1 LLGSGFIGE
10 ESLRLGQPNG
20 LLALNHPLAPH
31 RSLLACALAVAALA
45 AGGCGFS
52 TEDSGAGGG
61 EPEAVGITLYSG
73 RIPAAIGPAVDAY
86 EARARRDVQ
95 VRFADT
101 ADLAA
106 TLVEEGDAS
115 PADAFFAQEPGAIA
129 AVADAGLLAE
139 LPPDVLASVAPRF
152 RDPAG
157 HWVGVTGRA
166 RIVAY
171 DRADVKPA
179 ELPPSPFGL
188 TAPRWRN
195 RVGWSPASSSMQ
207 EYVTALRARY
217 GDDRTREW
225 LEAMVANGAEAFP
238 DNVSIRDAIAGGEI
252 DVGLINH
259 YYVAQA
265 IAAEGPGYPV
275 GVYFPPGGLGS
286 LMLLTSVGVLESSD
300 RKDEAFDFVRS
311 LLADRSQEFLT
322 SSSKEYP
329 LARGARPDPSLSV
342 PIAEIPVSGNDLVD
356 LTELQAT
363 VELMQE
369 SGAL

>member
-1 LLGSGFIGE
+1 VIRPTFKSP
-10 ESLRLGQPNG
+10 RL
-20 LLALNHPLAPH
+20 
-31 RSLLACALAVAALA
+31 VAALLVLA
-45 AGGCGFS
+45 ALAPALALSGCGFS
-52 TEDSGAGGG
+52 TEDSGGGSN
-61 EPEAVGITLYSG
+61 EPEAEGITLYSG
-73 RIPAAIGPAVDAY
+73 RIPAAIGPAVDSY
-86 EARARRDVQ
+86 EAKEELDVQ
-95 VRFADT
+95 VRFAET

-115 PADAFFAQEPGAIA
+115 PADVFFAQEPGAIA
-129 AVADAGLLAE
+129 AVAEAGLLAE
-139 LPPDVLASVAPRF
+139 LPEDIVDSVPPRF

-157 HWVGVTGRA
+157 RWVGVTGRA
-166 RIVAY
+166 RVIAY
-171 DRADVKPA
+171 NRGAVEEA

-188 TAPRWRN
+188 AALQWKD

-207 EYVTALRARY
+207 EYVTALRAEY
-217 GDDRTREW
+217 GDERTKRW
-225 LEAMVANGAEAFP
+225 LEEMVDNGAVAYP
-238 DNVSIRDAIAGGEI
+238 DNVAIRDAIAGGEI

-265 IAAEGPGYPV
+265 IGDEGPDYPV
-275 GVYFPPGGLGS
+275 AVHFPPGGLGS

-300 RKDEAFDFVRS
+300 RKPEAFDFVRS
-311 LLADRSQEFLT
+311 LLADESQAFFT

-342 PIAEIPVSGNDLVD
+342 PISEIPVSDNDLVD

-363 VELMQE
+363 IDLMKE

>member
-1 LLGSGFIGE
+1 MI
-10 ESLRLGQPNG
+10 
-20 LLALNHPLAPH
+20 
-31 RSLLACALAVAALA
+31 AALA
-45 AGGCGFS
+45 ASGCGFS
-52 TEDSGAGGG
+52 TEDSGGGG
-61 EPEAVGITLYSG
+61 NEPETTGITLYSG
-73 RIPAAIGPAVDAY
+73 RIPAAIGPAVDRY
-86 EARARRDVQ
+86 EAEAERDVQ

-115 PADAFFAQEPGAIA
+115 PADVFFAQEPGAIA
-129 AVADAGLLAE
+129 ALSDAGLLAK
-139 LPPDVLASVAPRF
+139 LPADVLDRVAPRF

-157 HWVGVTGRA
+157 RWVGITGRA
-166 RIVAY
+166 RIIAY
-171 DRADVKPA
+171 DRDAVPVS
-179 ELPPSPFGL
+179 ELPRSPFGL
-188 TAPRWRN
+188 TAPKWEG

-217 GDDRTREW
+217 GDERTREW
-225 LEAMVANGAEAFP
+225 LEAMVDNGASAYP
-238 DNVSIRDAIAGGEI
+238 DNVSIRDAIAAGEI

-265 IAAEGPGYPV
+265 IAAEGPDYPV

-286 LMLLTSVGVLESSD
+286 LMLLTSVGVLDSSD
-300 RKDEAFDFVRS
+300 RKAEAFDFVRS
-311 LLADRSQEFLT
+311 LLAPPSQAFFT

-329 LARGARPDPSLSV
+329 LARDARPDQSLSV
-342 PIAEIPVSGNDLVD
+342 PISEIPISGNDLVD
-356 LTELQAT
+356 LTELQGT

>member
-1 LLGSGFIGE
+1 VTLLPALRRPLLVSAFI
-10 ESLRLGQPNG
+10 
-20 LLALNHPLAPH
+20 LALF
-31 RSLLACALAVAALA
+31 AAS
-45 AGGCGFS
+45 GCGFS
-52 TEDSGAGGG
+52 AEDSGGGAG
-61 EPEAVGITLYSG
+61 EPETPGITLYSG

-86 EARARRDVQ
+86 EAEAGRDVQ

-129 AVADAGLLAE
+129 ALSEAGLLAK
-139 LPPDVLASVAPRF
+139 LPADILDRVEPRF
-152 RDPAG
+152 RDPG
-157 HWVGVTGRA
+157 GRWIGVTGRA

-171 DRADVKPA
+171 DREDVKVS
-179 ELPPSPFGL
+179 ELPPSPFRL
-188 TAPRWRN
+188 TAPAWKG

-217 GDDRTREW
+217 GDERTREW
-225 LEAMVANGAEAFP
+225 LEAMVVNGAVAFP
-238 DNVSIRDAIAGGEI
+238 DNVAIRDAIAGGEI

-300 RKDEAFDFVRS
+300 RKPEAFDFVRS
-311 LLADRSQEFLT
+311 LLSDGSQAFFT
-322 SSSKEYP
+322 NSSKEYP
-329 LARGARPDPSLSV
+329 LARDARPDPSLSV
-342 PIAEIPVSGNDLVD
+342 PIAQIPISGNDLVD

-363 VELMQE
+363 IELMQE